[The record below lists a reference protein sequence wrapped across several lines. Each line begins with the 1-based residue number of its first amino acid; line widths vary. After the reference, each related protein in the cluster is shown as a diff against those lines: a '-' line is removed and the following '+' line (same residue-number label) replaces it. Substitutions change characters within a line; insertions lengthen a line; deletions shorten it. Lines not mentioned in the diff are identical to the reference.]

1 VAVVPDEFDHPNLSP
16 SDAVVALRSFPRRFR
31 GLLATD
37 DGDDP
42 EGVAMRRPDAAGW
55 SALEHAAH
63 VANALEQ
70 AAADLQAA
78 YRDEGVAVADPA
90 QAPPSGATDVNGT
103 LARLGTAA
111 DALVSAIERFKPD
124 DWRRTVRTPDGRTV
138 DALWIVQAAVQ
149 EGARHL
155 RRCEQVVAQ
164 VKGRPVGDEEDD

>member
-1 VAVVPDEFDHPNLSP
+1 MPDEFDHPNLSP

-63 VANALEQ
+63 VANALDQ

-78 YRDEGVAVADPA
+78 HRDEGVTVADPT
-90 QAPPSGATDVNGT
+90 QAATTGATDVDGT
-103 LARLGTAA
+103 LSRLTAA
-111 DALVSAIERFKPD
+111 SDQLVGAIERYNPD
-124 DWRRTVRTPDGRTV
+124 DWKRTVRSPDGRAV
-138 DALWIVQAAVQ
+138 NALWIVQAAVQ

-155 RRCEQVVAQ
+155 RQAEQVIAQ
-164 VKGRPVGDEEDD
+164 VKGRPVGDDDGDD